1 VSTQAIT
8 GTGEELDLSN
18 LSLSHKED
26 LVLFAETPPRVQP
39 EQLTRSQLEALS
51 EAARADRNR
60 RLRVWHA
67 NLGPLNTPQL
77 HELHEDMWDI
87 VDSNAQD
94 GDKVKGA
101 IAVDAFPGLGKTTAV
116 LDFAKKFHLREI
128 AENGRFTPDGHERLP
143 VCRVGLTGNTSMKD
157 FNRAMLEFYGHSGR
171 HRGTTAQMAHR
182 ALDCV
187 QSCHCRL
194 LIIDDLHFLRWGR
207 TNGIEVSNHFKYIAN
222 EFPVTLVMVGVGLAD
237 KGLFS
242 EGDSFDDA
250 PLAQTGRRTTP
261 LDMQPFRIDTDQ
273 HRRQWR
279 QLLLGIELR
288 LVLAEKFPGM
298 LADGLSDY
306 LFARSTGHIGS
317 LMTLINRGCQRAVR
331 TGVERLDR
339 ELMDRVK
346 NDAAAE
352 KARRELELALESRK
366 ITTRLGKGRKAPA
379 TP

>member
-1 VSTQAIT
+1 VSTLT
-8 GTGEELDLSN
+8 TRTGEELDLSN
-18 LSLSHKED
+18 LSLSRKED
-26 LVLFAETPPRVQP
+26 FLLFAEAPPRVQP
-39 EQLTRSQLEALS
+39 EQLTRSQLEALRG
-51 EAARADRNR
+51 AARADRDR

-67 NLGPLNTPQL
+67 NLGPFETPQL
-77 HELHEDMWDI
+77 ADLHEDMWDI

-116 LDFAKKFHLREI
+116 LAFAKKFHLREV
-128 AENGRFTPDGHERLP
+128 AENGRFSPDGHERLP

-157 FNRAMLEFYGHSGR
+157 VNRAMLEFYGHPGR

-187 QSCHCRL
+187 QSCHTRL
-194 LIIDDLHFLRWGR
+194 LVIDDLHFLRWGR

-222 EFPVTLVMVGVGLAD
+222 EFPVTLLMVGVGLAA

-279 QLLLGIELR
+279 QLLLAIER
-288 LVLAEKFPGM
+288 KLVLAEKFPGM
-298 LADGLSDY
+298 LADELSDY

-317 LMTLINRGCQRAVR
+317 LMTLINRGCQRAIR
-331 TGVERLDR
+331 TGAERLDQ

-352 KARRELELALESRK
+352 KGRRELELALGSRK
-366 ITTRLGKGRKAPA
+366 ITTRIGNQRKASK
-379 TP
+379 TS